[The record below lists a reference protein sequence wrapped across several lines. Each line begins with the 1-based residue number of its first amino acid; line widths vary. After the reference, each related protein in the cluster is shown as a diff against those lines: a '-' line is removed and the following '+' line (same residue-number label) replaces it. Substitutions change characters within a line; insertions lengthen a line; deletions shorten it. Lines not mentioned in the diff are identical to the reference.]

1 MSPYAKNQQPFIIS
15 LSAKFFYDFWSL
27 KDIIDRMLVVQ
38 YDTNSNTINELSVH
52 QTWKSAILR

>member
-38 YDTNSNTINELSVH
+38 YDTNSNAINELSVH